1 MTSRAEYR
9 LHLRQD
15 NADMRLTEIGR
26 KVGLVDDKR
35 WKVFTQKKKQLEK
48 CKKLLSTT
56 LSPKLVNDL
65 LAKKGENVANH
76 GMTVE
81 NLLKRANIT
90 ALDLQNELGIFKG
103 IKKSVLDLLTLE
115 VKYDGYIKR
124 QLAQIEQTEKME
136 EYPLPADFDYKA
148 IKGLRLEAQQKL
160 NDIKPLSMG
169 QASRISGV
177 SPADISVL
185 LIYMKSKSK

>member
-15 NADMRLTEIGR
+15 NADMRLTAIGR
-26 KVGLVDDKR
+26 KVGLVSDER
-35 WKVFTQKKKQLEK
+35 WKVFTNKLKQLEK
-48 CKKLLSTT
+48 CKKILDKT
-56 LSPKLVNDL
+56 LSPKLVNEML
-65 LAKKGENVANH
+65 IKYGENEASH
-76 GMTVE
+76 GVTVE

-90 ALDLQNELGIFKG
+90 AKVLKDEIGLFKG
-103 IKKSVLDLLTLE
+103 INNKVLDLLTLE
-115 VKYDGYIKR
+115 VKYEGYIKR
-124 QLAQIEQTEKME
+124 QLAQIEQAKNME
-136 EYPLPADFDYKA
+136 DYPLKA
-148 IKGLRLEAQQKL
+148 EVKGLRLEARQKL

-185 LIYMKSKSK
+185 LVYLKSRNSK